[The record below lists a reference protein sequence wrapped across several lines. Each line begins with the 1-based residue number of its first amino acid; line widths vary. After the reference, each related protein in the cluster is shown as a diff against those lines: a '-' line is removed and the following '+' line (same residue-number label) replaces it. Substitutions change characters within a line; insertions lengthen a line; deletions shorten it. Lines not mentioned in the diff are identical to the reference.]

1 MKNYTRYHTQLLEK
15 KRNSCRSFFI
25 QNTKAIL
32 KRTSKTKAFLF
43 LAFSLLS
50 SPVLFG
56 QTTLTTRATGN
67 WNAKD
72 TWISNT
78 LNGTI
83 TTSTSTNRTLV
94 TGVGTNFTG
103 QLSVGG
109 ALYRTDGTTL
119 IGTISSITNDF
130 PASHATAALV
140 FMLVS
145 FFLFGKSSLYSH
157 K

>member
-56 QTTLTTRATGN
+56 QTNLTTRATGN

-94 TGVGTNFTG
+94 TGVGTNRILQKHPTRI
-103 QLSVGG
+103 SK
-109 ALYRTDGTTL
+109 ASDGTVTYWMPDGFKL
-119 IGTISSITNDF
+119 IIDR
-130 PASHATAALV
+130 
-140 FMLVS
+140 
-145 FFLFGKSSLYSH
+145 
-157 K
+157 